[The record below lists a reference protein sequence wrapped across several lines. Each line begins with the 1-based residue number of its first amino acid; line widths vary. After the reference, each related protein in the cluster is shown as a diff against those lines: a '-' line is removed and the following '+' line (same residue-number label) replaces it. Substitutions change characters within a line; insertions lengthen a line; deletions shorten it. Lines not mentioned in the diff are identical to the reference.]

1 MNDETNSYPELRAAL
16 AAGPTA
22 GKRHAF
28 YASGSF
34 CIGDDRE
41 VHTVEDIGKGLHVEV
56 LGGERIEEDTKFIA
70 ACDPGTLSR
79 LLAERD
85 LLAAAL
91 ESISTADWQKDWM
104 VDQVRDLARR
114 ALERAEVIRGPE
126 AIHEHL

>member
-1 MNDETNSYPELRAAL
+1 MILVPWDNGNMSDESKRYSELRAAL

-28 YASGSF
+28 YACGSV

-41 VHTVEDIGKGLHVEV
+41 VHTVEDIEKGLHVEV
-56 LGGERIEEDTKFIA
+56 LGGERIEEDTNLIA

-85 LLAAAL
+85 LLAANL
-91 ESISTADWQKDWM
+91 ESISTAAWQKDWT
-104 VDQVRDLARR
+104 VDQVRDLTRPAS
-114 ALERAEVIRGPE
+114 GPGQS
-126 AIHEHL
+126 